1 MKRNILLLFGLIGLC
16 LMDWSCYKKCGDPK
30 AYKVKLAHISNLVV
44 ETDSVGVYTNDLS
57 LGDTVNYSLVRMAIY
72 FENRMVYH
80 LTNGL
85 GFSAYAD
92 CVGPFY
98 LQQTTIDS
106 VKILETENAQS
117 SNVSDQF
124 GMISSVGSKIPFT
137 DTDVILKN
145 IQTIIS
151 DDDRY
156 RCHLVMLKRPT
167 TTSEKKYTIQF
178 FDSDGN
184 VFETTTDPIIITP

>member
-1 MKRNILLLFGLIGLC
+1 MLRYLSLFIFLGGLC
-16 LMDWSCYKKCGDPK
+16 LLDWSCYKKCGDSK
-30 AYKVKLAHISNLVV
+30 TYKVKLARISNLVV

-57 LGDTVNYSLVRMAIY
+57 SGDTVNYSLVRMAIY

-80 LTNGL
+80 LSNGL

-137 DTDVILKN
+137 DTDVFLKN

-151 DDDRY
+151 DDDR
-156 RCHLVMLKRPT
+156 CHLVMLKRPT
-167 TTSEKKYTIQF
+167 TISEKTYTIQF

>member
-1 MKRNILLLFGLIGLC
+1 MLRYLSLFIFLGGLC
-16 LMDWSCYKKCGDPK
+16 LLDWSCYKKCGDSK

-44 ETDSVGVYTNDLS
+44 ETDSVGVYTNDLRS
-57 LGDTVNYSLVRMAIY
+57 GDTVNYSLVRMAIY

-80 LTNGL
+80 LSNGL

-137 DTDVILKN
+137 DTDVFLKN

-151 DDDRY
+151 DDDR
-156 RCHLVMLKRPT
+156 CHLVMLKRPT
-167 TTSEKKYTIQF
+167 TISEKKYTIQF

>member
-16 LMDWSCYKKCGDPK
+16 LLDWSCYKKCGDSK

-57 LGDTVNYSLVRMAIY
+57 SGDTVNYSLVRMAIY

-80 LTNGL
+80 LSNGL
-85 GFSAYAD
+85 GFSAHAD

-137 DTDVILKN
+137 DTDVFLKN

-151 DDDRY
+151 DDV
-156 RCHLVMLKRPT
+156 RCHFVMLNRPIT
-167 TTSEKKYTIQF
+167 ISEKTYTIQF

>member
-1 MKRNILLLFGLIGLC
+1 
-16 LMDWSCYKKCGDPK
+16 MDWSCYKKCGDSK

-44 ETDSVGVYTNDLS
+44 KTDSVGVYTNDLS
-57 LGDTVNYSLVRMAIY
+57 SGDTVNYSLVRMAIY
-72 FENRMVYH
+72 FENRMVHH

-106 VKILETENAQS
+106 VKILETENAQT

-137 DTDVILKN
+137 DTDVFLKN

-151 DDDRY
+151 DDDR
-156 RCHLVMLKRPT
+156 CHFVMLNRPT
-167 TTSEKKYTIQF
+167 TISEKTYTIQF

-184 VFETTTDPIIITP
+184 VVETTTDPIIITP